1 MRTKKL
7 NQISVMQQNK
17 HGCSQRFSFKSSWPR
32 QYIKYASELK
42 SLWLQRHK
50 GLASSNRRKKGWMLQ
65 DESTLTFNNRINQ
78 KRSAPPELFN
88 DEQLLCFALS
98 SDALNHQILNQND
111 PLRRRIR
118 VLHLYVFIRI
128 NLKKKK
134 KKNVYFHTHHVSWS
148 C

>member
-1 MRTKKL
+1 
-7 NQISVMQQNK
+7 
-17 HGCSQRFSFKSSWPR
+17 
-32 QYIKYASELK
+32 
-42 SLWLQRHK
+42 
-50 GLASSNRRKKGWMLQ
+50 MLQ

-134 KKNVYFHTHHVSWS
+134 KKKKKDVLILTMFPEAVRFVVRIIKEEQTVISYRQAFMSPL
-148 C
+148 